1 MSYSF
6 FCAFSASNMSIR
18 SYNSPAEHGGGGGEG
33 QGKARQ
39 GKGGED
45 QQRTGFLLKTLW
57 AQPPAVQPA
66 RRQALQLGLCRQA
79 GSVLCM
85 MQLLCLRSEHKLMA
99 TTTTTIASST
109 TVQTTPSCS
118 PFEFMNSMSLR
129 DSSSAS

>member
-18 SYNSPAEHGGGGGEG
+18 SYNSPAEHGGGGGG
-33 QGKARQ
+33 ARQGKARQ

-109 TVQTTPSCS
+109 TV
-118 PFEFMNSMSLR
+118 
-129 DSSSAS
+129 